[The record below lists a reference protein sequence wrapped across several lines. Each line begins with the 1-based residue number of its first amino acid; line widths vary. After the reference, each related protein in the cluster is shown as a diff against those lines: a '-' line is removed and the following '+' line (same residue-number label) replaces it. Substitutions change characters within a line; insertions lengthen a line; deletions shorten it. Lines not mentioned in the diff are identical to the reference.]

1 MKMKVRTLLLLSA
14 AALLLAACR
23 IVVDTNIRPD
33 GSGELR
39 TSVVFSEQEREDF
52 SQKPENEGK
61 GICDNIEKDVPTGA
75 KFVEEIRDGETFCV
89 TERPFSNLAELRT
102 SYAGMSQVTVNTLQ
116 LEAGRFTLDLDV
128 DLSDKDNGGALSN
141 EWQLT
146 LPGAVSSQNA
156 DRVEGQTL
164 IWEIAPGEK
173 KNLHAEST
181 GGVAPAAP
189 ANPPTSTVILMAAGV
204 LALGFLGGFTA
215 FMLFRRK
222 RNTNSFSGVL

>member
-14 AALLLAACR
+14 ATLLLASCR
-23 IVVDTNIRPD
+23 IVVDTNVRPD

-52 SQKPENEGK
+52 SEKPENQGK
-61 GICDNIEKDVPTGA
+61 GICDNIENDVPTGA
-75 KFVEEIRDGETFCV
+75 KFVEEIHDGETFCV

-102 SYAGMSQVTVNTLQ
+102 SYAGMQQVTINTLQ
-116 LEAGRFTLDLDV
+116 LESGRFTVDLDV

-146 LPGAVSSQNA
+146 LPGQIGSQNA

-164 IWEIAPGEK
+164 IWVIAPGEK
-173 KNLHAEST
+173 KNLHAESE
-181 GGVAPAAP
+181 GGVAPVVPDSSNSAL
-189 ANPPTSTVILMAAGV
+189 ILVAAGILV
-204 LALGFLGGFTA
+204 LGFLIGLAAFTL
-215 FMLFRRK
+215 MRRK

>member
-14 AALLLAACR
+14 ATLLLASCR
-23 IVVDTNIRPD
+23 VVVDTNIRPD

-39 TSVVFSEQEREDF
+39 TSVVFSAQEREDF

-75 KFVEEIRDGETFCV
+75 KFVEEIHDGETFCV
-89 TERPFSNLAELRT
+89 TERPFSNLADLRT
-102 SYAGMSQVTVNTLQ
+102 SYVGMQQVTVNTLQ

-128 DLSDKDNGGALSN
+128 DLSDKENGGALSN

-146 LPGAVSSQNA
+146 LPGEIGSQNA

-164 IWEIAPGEK
+164 IWVISPGEK

-181 GGVAPAAP
+181 GGVVPAAP
-189 ANPPTSTVILMAAGV
+189 APTTNTLILVTLGV
-204 LALGFLGGFTA
+204 LALGFLGGFAA
-215 FMLFRRK
+215 FMLLRRK